1 MIYRT
6 PVLEGPEVR
15 AIEKIEDL
23 QRSLR
28 FQVAA
33 PRRWFGLLRRTA
45 LARAIQGSNSIEG
58 YNVSLDDAVAA
69 VDGDEALSAEREAWA
84 AVVGYRNAM
93 TYVLQLAKDP
103 HFSLNDTLV
112 RSLHYM
118 MLSYDLSKNPGL
130 WRPGSVFVQNE
141 ATGNVVYEGPQSDQL
156 PELVQEFLSE
166 LEGEL
171 ETTPP
176 LIAAAMAHLN
186 LVLIH
191 PFSDGNGRM
200 ARCIQTLVLARRG
213 ILVPQFSSIEEY
225 LGGHTDEYYDAL
237 TSVARGTWSPRN
249 DARPWIRF
257 VLTAHFM
264 QLRTHLRRV
273 GEAQELWGFVEEVA
287 RERGLP
293 ERVVPALFEAALGR
307 RLTNTRYRAVLEE
320 DVSDAVAGR
329 DLRNL
334 VHRDLLV
341 AHGEKRGRSYV
352 GSPLLRDIERIARQP
367 QPEEARLFD
376 ESQPQ
381 TAIPRRK

>member
-6 PVLEGPEVR
+6 PVLGDAEHQ
-15 AIEKIEDL
+15 AIERIEDL

-28 FQVAA
+28 FHVAA

-45 LARAIQGSNSIEG
+45 FARAIQGSNTIEG
-58 YNVSLDDAVAA
+58 YNVTLDDAVAA
-69 VDGDEALSAEREAWA
+69 VDGDEALGAEREAWA

-112 RSLHYM
+112 RGLHYM
-118 MLSYDLSKNPGL
+118 MMSYDLSKNPGL
-130 WRPGSVFVQNE
+130 WRPGSVFVQNDE
-141 ATGNVVYEGPQSDQL
+141 TGNVVYEGPPGEQV
-156 PELVQEFLSE
+156 PELVREFLSE
-166 LEGEL
+166 LDSEL
-171 ETTPP
+171 ESSPP

-186 LVLIH
+186 LALIH

-237 TSVARGTWSPRN
+237 TSVARGTWSPHN

-257 VLTAHFM
+257 VLNAHFM

-273 GEAQELWGFVEEVA
+273 GEAQELWGFVEGVA
-287 RERGLP
+287 RERDLR

-329 DLRNL
+329 DLRSL
-334 VHRDLLV
+334 VQRELLV
-341 AHGEKRGRSYV
+341 AHGEKRGRFYV
-352 GSPLLRDIERIARQP
+352 GSRMLRDLQRIARQP
-367 QPEEARLFD
+367 QPEEPLLFD
-376 ESQPQ
+376 QPRP
-381 TAIPRRK
+381 ASSYS